1 MAVFQRGKTA
11 RRPDKSFTT
20 TSVNYTYH
28 FTATQHQTLASCLA
42 NNAVIAL
49 GLDSDCHF
57 FNHGITCAMT
67 LVPQRSPQAM
77 EINER

>member
-1 MAVFQRGKTA
+1 MSDQKWPSSSAG

-42 NNAVIAL
+42 NNGVIAL

-57 FNHGITCAMT
+57 FNHGIHLRDDAGAAA
-67 LVPQRSPQAM
+67 LSSGDG
-77 EINER
+77 N

>member
-1 MAVFQRGKTA
+1 
-11 RRPDKSFTT
+11 
-20 TSVNYTYH
+20 VNYTYH

-42 NNAVIAL
+42 NNGVIAL

-67 LVPQRSPQAM
+67 LVPQLRRWKLTNVDPPAF
-77 EINER
+77 R